1 MTETPAAPMR
11 LAEANG
17 TPDPTPEERLR
28 RIEVALTVLA
38 AQSAAGPPPE
48 GYASGRT
55 TAGPSSLVPLSL
67 AVQAARQAGY
77 LPGAES
83 VKRRRWYDLPV
94 LRELYLAFRLYVDPR
109 YSPTRWVT
117 IVVPALLGF
126 LVLNYLF
133 WRGWLDWTVISPVF
147 ERFGVLV
154 VGAVLY
160 RIFTFEIARYAA
172 VLDYLDRTNRPIPT
186 PPI

>member
-1 MTETPAAPMR
+1 MTETTAAPIR

-48 GYASGRT
+48 GYASGRA
-55 TAGPSSLVPLSL
+55 AGPASLVPLSL
-67 AVQAARQAGY
+67 AVQAAQQAGY
-77 LPGAES
+77 LPGAEPE
-83 VKRRRWYDLPV
+83 KKRRWYDLPV

-117 IVVPALLGF
+117 ILVPGLLAVLVV
-126 LVLNYLF
+126 NYLF

-147 ERFGVLV
+147 ERLGVLV
-154 VGAVLY
+154 VGMALY

-186 PPI
+186 PPT

>member
-1 MTETPAAPMR
+1 MTETTATPIR
-11 LAEANG
+11 LADTNG
-17 TPDPTPEERLR
+17 TPEPTPEERLR

-55 TAGPSSLVPLSL
+55 RSGPASLVPLSL
-67 AVQAARQAGY
+67 AVQAAQQAGY
-77 LPGAES
+77 LPGAEPEK
-83 VKRRRWYDLPV
+83 KRHWYDLPV
-94 LRELYLAFRLYVDPR
+94 LREMYLAFRLYVDPR
-109 YSPTRWVT
+109 YSPTRWAT

-133 WRGWLDWTVISPVF
+133 WRGFLDWTFVSPVF
-147 ERFGVLV
+147 ERLFVLI
-154 VGAVLY
+154 VGAALF
-160 RIFTFEIARYAA
+160 RIFTFEIARYAT

-186 PPI
+186 PPA